1 MDILR
6 RQLDHRIETGTTT
19 IRDLVPTFLTSSYT
33 DRNDSSMDAAYHIA
47 LGAKHTNQTS
57 STGAAIAAGCTRV
70 TRRISQPADN
80 GISAGYSVSFEHAFL
95 EDVCCPAYRVFNTA
109 ISCTTHDA
117 LSRRSYAGRALLP
130 CLERSTNEC
139 HDSFSKEKHTKR
151 DHCLQLAIF
160 LSVGILHSAPITIT
174 PRAVF
179 SEHQSHDHDLLL
191 SAASDLGR
199 DVGPLSAAALLS
211 SWNLTHATTVPTPL
225 ALILARPPCLF
236 NLTFWA
242 ENPGAGA
249 FYIWLLPILL
259 PELRHIRFVVS
270 LTHCFKGG
278 TGWRKYTSILTNDD
292 TLDSRVGACG
302 SCPHTN
308 CGHSKRHEVII
319 GGDVRLPPDA
329 LNMKHSV
336 PPALYDAEL
345 FHLLLE
351 IPPDQRHHYAI
362 VHMGSGSQS
371 SMHISC
377 HGFVVL
383 TVDKEP
389 TTTTKFRSVSPT
401 LRIDY
406 DSRPIMDIVALVA
419 AKAGFHVDAVVGI
432 LFDPCCIT
440 RTTMTRMNRCHRYSD
455 GQPFSARAYT
465 RDVFDTAHILH
476 FDYAVD
482 NG

>member
-1 MDILR
+1 M
-6 RQLDHRIETGTTT
+6 
-19 IRDLVPTFLTSSYT
+19 
-33 DRNDSSMDAAYHIA
+33 
-47 LGAKHTNQTS
+47 
-57 STGAAIAAGCTRV
+57 
-70 TRRISQPADN
+70 PA
-80 GISAGYSVSFEHAFL
+80 
-95 EDVCCPAYRVFNTA
+95 
-109 ISCTTHDA
+109 
-117 LSRRSYAGRALLP
+117 
-130 CLERSTNEC
+130 RSTQ
-139 HDSFSKEKHTKR
+139 SAKK
-151 DHCLQLAIF
+151 
-160 LSVGILHSAPITIT
+160 VLHSPPITIK

-179 SEHQSHDHDLLL
+179 SGHQSHDHDLLL
-191 SAASDLGR
+191 SAASDLGC
-199 DVGPLSAAALLS
+199 DVGPLMAATLLS
-211 SWNLTHATTVPTPL
+211 AWDLTHATPVPTPL
-225 ALILARPPCLF
+225 ALPLARPPRLF
-236 NLTFWA
+236 NLTFWG

-292 TLDSRVGACG
+292 TLASRVGPCG

-319 GGDVRLPPDA
+319 GGNVRLPPDA

-345 FHLLLE
+345 YHLLLE

-389 TTTTKFRSVSPT
+389 TTNTKFRSVSPT
-401 LRIDY
+401 LNIDY
-406 DSRPIMDIVALVA
+406 DSRPIMGIVALVA
-419 AKAGFHVDAVVGI
+419 AKAGFHVGAVVGI

-440 RTTMTRMNRCHRYSD
+440 RTTMTRMNHNHRYSD
-455 GQPFSARAYT
+455 GQPFSAPAYT

-476 FDYAVD
+476 FDYAVGQRLARTARASD
-482 NG
+482 SDSDSDSDSSERESRDSAASGDDGHTSAAGTAPIAPTAGSGNSAGDDHSSDDGDRGDDDARGGDGGSGDDGDGGDGSNDDDDDDDDDSDDR